1 MPQNTAITGTVTLR
15 NLDPDSYSSVIFRAD
30 VTPYRNGEQRCNGDD
45 TGRDITIAADSSTE
59 TFTADIYDA
68 CPHHTYGNYTLDLSI
83 SRADPTATDGKV
95 ELATAQAQFGM
106 SRYLSA
112 GEATATPPSPDAVA
126 WMDPDPR
133 TLSMRVY
140 GEWQEFRFRSDITR
154 YLNDH
159 MGVRMYADEY
169 GYFAAPGGRRPNRD
183 PEEVCQEEANDH
195 VALAPCHQ
203 SGTLGGRLQTRR
215 SDRPADP

>member
-1 MPQNTAITGTVTLR
+1 MRYFPASMLTHTGRLTALAAVLLLAAAPIVHLAQAQSSPSISIDLSNNFVPQNTAITGTVTLR

-106 SRYLSA
+106 SRY
-112 GEATATPPSPDAVA
+112 
-126 WMDPDPR
+126 
-133 TLSMRVY
+133 
-140 GEWQEFRFRSDITR
+140 
-154 YLNDH
+154 
-159 MGVRMYADEY
+159 
-169 GYFAAPGGRRPNRD
+169 
-183 PEEVCQEEANDH
+183 
-195 VALAPCHQ
+195 
-203 SGTLGGRLQTRR
+203 GT
-215 SDRPADP
+215 